1 MKMDKQTEAER
12 PSIKVQTELDG
23 ELKAGLIE
31 LETTNIPRTELL
43 RQALVRL
50 ITEFRSTGELTIKTL
65 SKAA

>member
-1 MKMDKQTEAER
+1 MKTAKQTEADR
-12 PSIKVQTELDG
+12 PSIKVQTELEG
-23 ELKAGLIE
+23 ELKAGLLE

-50 ITEFRSTGELTIKTL
+50 ITEFRQTGELTIKTL